1 MVILKNKNSI
11 VKKVFGYA
19 FIMTFLALMIAAA
32 VRVNAYTCKPGDTEC
47 EAAKAKMQQNQSAAN
62 DYTNKASSVS
72 AIISQLDNEIA
83 TISRNIAENESKIQ
97 TLAEEIEKTKIKL
110 LSEKSALAELLVGMH
125 FESDTEPIKILAG
138 STSISDLAEKAAR
151 SEVVKQEIVAASEK
165 IKATQDKL
173 TKQKDEVEA
182 TKVANEQSR
191 MALSGKKE
199 SQNALKKQYEDSAS
213 EAAAVASY
221 WEEQVKAMSWT
232 PPVNSSGNGSRWTGA
247 GNYYPY
253 RNVCG
258 PDFNYSLP
266 GNWVFPYGGL
276 ICQCTDYVS
285 YKANDVFGV
294 TNTWGG
300 DAWAYIYGGG
310 VYVPNNGTYSYVNST
325 PAPNSIAI
333 WPASY
338 PGATG
343 HVAWVESVN
352 ADGSMNIT
360 EYNVNWPAI
369 GCYEMDFCSRNGVGT
384 FGVNFLH
391 FD

>member
-11 VKKVFGYA
+11 VKKIFGYA
-19 FIMTFLALMIAAA
+19 FIMTLMVLMVVAA
-32 VRVNAYTCKPGDTEC
+32 VKVNAYTCKPGDTEC

-62 DYTNKASSVS
+62 DYANKASSVS

-125 FESDTEPIKILAG
+125 FESGTEPIKILAG

-253 RNVCG
+253 KNVCG

-266 GNWVFPYGGL
+266 GNWVLPYGGL

-360 EYNVNWPAI
+360 EYNVNWPDI

-384 FGVNFLH
+384 AGVNFLH